1 MKFEHVRKSLLVL
14 VLLIFMAGLAATR
27 PAVAGIVDGAGQGG
41 RPFSTEMTGADEA
54 PGPGDPDGS
63 GFAFITLNQGLG
75 MVCWELSVTDI
86 APATAAH
93 IHRAPAGVPGPV
105 VVPLSPPTDGFS
117 SGCISADRDL
127 IKEIRQSP
135 EEFYVNVHNADYPA
149 GAVRGQLSK

>member
-1 MKFEHVRKSLLVL
+1 MEFRQLRTSLLLL
-14 VLLIFMAGLAATR
+14 VMLVFVAGLAAAR
-27 PAVAGIVDGAGQGG
+27 PALAARIDGAAQGG
-41 RPFSTEMTGADEA
+41 RPLSAELTGAAEVPPA
-54 PGPGDPDGS
+54 NPDGS
-63 GFAFITLNQGLG
+63 GFAMITLNQGQG

-93 IHRAPAGVPGPV
+93 IHRAPAGVNGPV

-117 SGCISADRDL
+117 SGCISADPEL

-135 EEFYVNVHNADYPA
+135 EEFYVNVHNADFPG